1 MKNSREMWI
10 DQKKMRT
17 GYTTGSCAAAAAK
30 AAACMLLSGETVQ
43 EVRLMTP
50 KQMELNLEVEQIE
63 KEKNRVR
70 CAIQKDSGDDPDVT
84 NGIYVYAEVTK
95 KRTPGID
102 LDGGEG
108 VGRITKKGLEQPIG
122 AAAINKVPRQ
132 MILEAV
138 KEQCQRYDYTGGLS
152 VVISIPEG
160 KALAEKTFNPRL
172 GIEGGIS
179 ILGTSGIV
187 EPMSEKA
194 LIDTIFLEMKLRK
207 ENGIDCCY
215 VVPGNYGRDFLT
227 EQLGFDADCAVK
239 CSNYIGETIDAAVNL
254 EMKSLL
260 FIGHIGKLVKV
271 AAGVMN
277 THSRQADCRM
287 EVLAAHAAAVGA
299 EPECV
304 QKLLECI
311 TTTEALDLL
320 KQKGLL
326 SQVMERV
333 MQRVAFYLKNRAGE
347 NLQVEAILFST
358 EEGILGKT
366 DQADQLLEKT
376 KITGG
381 KENAGNFL
389 RDRSRTGR
397 SGTDDGKGNPTDPG
411 M

>member
-1 MKNSREMWI
+1 MKNSREVWI

-30 AAACMLLSGETVQ
+30 AAVCMLLSGEVVQ

-50 KQMELNLEVEQIE
+50 KQIELDLEVEQIRRE
-63 KEKNRVR
+63 ENKVC

-95 KRTPGID
+95 KSTPGID

-108 VGRITKKGLEQPIG
+108 VGRVTKKGLEQPIG

-132 MILEAV
+132 MIVEAV
-138 KEQCQRYDYTGGLS
+138 KEQCWYYGYNGGLS

-160 KALAEKTFNPRL
+160 KHLAEKTFNPRL

-179 ILGTSGIV
+179 VLGTSGIV

-194 LIDTIFLEMKLRK
+194 LIDTIFLEMNMLKK
-207 ENGIDCCY
+207 NGIDHCY

-227 EQLGFDADCAVK
+227 EQLGFDADYAVK

-311 TTTEALDLL
+311 TTTEALELL

-333 MQRVAFYLKNRAGE
+333 MQRIAFHLNNRAGE
-347 NLQVEAILFST
+347 RLQVEAILFSL

-366 DQADQLLEKT
+366 ERADQLLK
-376 KITGG
+376 KI
-381 KENAGNFL
+381 K
-389 RDRSRTGR
+389 
-397 SGTDDGKGNPTDPG
+397 
-411 M
+411 

>member
-1 MKNSREMWI
+1 MKNSREVWI

-138 KEQCQRYDYTGGLS
+138 KEQCQRYDYSGGLS

-160 KALAEKTFNPRL
+160 KSLAAKTFNLRL

-207 ENGIDCCY
+207 ENGIDRCY

-299 EPECV
+299 EPGCV

-366 DQADQLLEKT
+366 DQAEQLLEKT

-397 SGTDDGKGNPTDPG
+397 SGTDDGKGNPIDPG